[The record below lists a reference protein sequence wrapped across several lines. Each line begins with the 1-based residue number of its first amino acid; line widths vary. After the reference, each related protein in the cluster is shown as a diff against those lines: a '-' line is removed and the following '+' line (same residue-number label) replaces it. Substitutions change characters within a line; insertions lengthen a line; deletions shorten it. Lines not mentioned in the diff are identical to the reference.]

1 MSSEPGGRRRARVPR
16 RHRELILRLR
26 DRAQRSMMLTLPSQE
41 PRDYLYDLLPN
52 YPLRQGKGLRPAL
65 CMASCAAFGGS
76 YREAVPFAAALELL
90 HNAFLIHDDIQDGS
104 AVRRGRHALHKEH
117 GLPLA
122 LNAGNALAAAAN
134 AVFLDA
140 LRPLRPAVADALIES
155 WEHMMMATLEGQS
168 LDLGW
173 QRDNVLEI
181 SMEHYFEMC
190 AKKTAWYTAI
200 QPLAI
205 GATLGSGDPDVDRD
219 VFRFGWLLGVLFQ
232 LANDL
237 DGLDTSSGKSD
248 VAEGKRTALLIHLV
262 GQVNED
268 ERHEISRIMGLDQSG
283 RTESDIDQVH
293 RLMQDRGS
301 VEYTRAALLDLADA
315 ADAAAKDTFGWLP
328 PSDDRDLLLLATSYV
343 LEETGGIGRAGAG
356 SAARASRRPRLPT
369 APPTRRSGPGRPYG
383 APSPAPR

>member
-1 MSSEPGGRRRARVPR
+1 MSSETRRRPRVPR

-41 PRDYLYDLLPN
+41 PRRYLYDLLPD

-76 YREAVPFAAALELL
+76 YRDAVPFAAALELL

-104 AVRRGRHALHKEH
+104 AVRRGRRALHEEQ

-140 LRPLRPAVADALIES
+140 VRSLRPPVADAMIAS
-155 WEHMMMATLEGQS
+155 WEQMTLATLEGQS

-173 QRDNVLEI
+173 QRDNVLDL

-190 AKKTAWYTAI
+190 ARKTAWYTAI
-200 QPLAI
+200 QPLSI
-205 GATLGSGDPDVDRD
+205 GATLGSGDPDVDQD

-237 DGLDTSSGKSD
+237 DGLDTSAGKSD
-248 VAEGKRTALLIHLV
+248 IAEGKRTALLIHLLGRV
-262 GQVNED
+262 DHD
-268 ERHEISRIMGLDQSG
+268 ERKEISNIMGRSE
-283 RTESDIDQVH
+283 RTGSQIAWMHE
-293 RLMQDRGS
+293 LMKEKGS
-301 VEYTRAALLDLADA
+301 VDYIRTALFDLADA
-315 ADAAAKDTFGWLP
+315 ADEAAEEAFGWLP

-343 LEETGGIGRAGAG
+343 LEETGG
-356 SAARASRRPRLPT
+356 AAFGMRRASRRPPLPT
-369 APPTRRSGPGRPYG
+369 APPTRRSAPGRPYG

>member
-1 MSSEPGGRRRARVPR
+1 MSFEPSGRRRRRISR
-16 RHRELILRLR
+16 RHRALILRLR

-41 PRDYLYDLLPN
+41 PRRYLYDLLPD

-104 AVRRGRHALHKEH
+104 VVRRGRGALHEEQ

-140 LRPLRPAVADALIES
+140 VRPLRPAVADALIEN
-155 WEHMMMATLEGQS
+155 WEQMTIATLEGQS

-173 QRDNVLEI
+173 QRDNVLDI
-181 SMEHYFEMC
+181 PMEHYFEMC

-200 QPLAI
+200 QPVSI
-205 GATLGSGDPDVDRD
+205 GAALGSGDPEVDQD

-237 DGLDTSSGKSD
+237 DGLDTSAGKSD
-248 VAEGKRTALLIHLV
+248 IGEGKRTALLIHLL
-262 GQVNED
+262 GQVDDD
-268 ERHEISRIMGLDQSG
+268 ERQEITDIMGRSQ
-283 RTESDIDQVH
+283 RTGSEIDKLH
-293 RLMQDRGS
+293 GLMEERGS
-301 VEYTRAALLDLADA
+301 IDYVRSALFDLANATEEA
-315 ADAAAKDTFGWLP
+315 AEEAFGWLP
-328 PSDDRDLLLLATSYV
+328 ASDDRDLLLLSTSYV
-343 LEETGGIGRAGAG
+343 LEETGRGGTGVMRE
-356 SAARASRRPRLPT
+356 SRRPRLPT
-369 APPTRRSGPGRPYG
+369 APPTRRSAPGRPYG
-383 APSPAPR
+383 APSPAP